1 MAKNRETT
9 DMWQNVSRRTRAGVA
24 LAGALSLLA
33 CSDMLEVPFPGR
45 IPTDQLISPSLAGVL
60 VSSVIGDFE
69 CAYSNYV
76 GGSAVHS
83 DEYES
88 SNGNIPL
95 TLWGE
100 RGISNTED
108 DYVLGQCE
116 TTSSFGLNLTLYTA
130 RLQSETIFKQL
141 DGWTDEEV
149 STVDPQLRTNYKA
162 TVRAY
167 GAYAYTLMG
176 ETFCSVAF
184 DRGPESPPTIA
195 LDSAEI
201 KFQEAITLA
210 QSTGNT
216 DILLMSRLGLARV
229 KMDLKKWADAAAL
242 ASTFTDPTYVK
253 VATRGANDTRR
264 YNKLFYYASEL
275 GAFVVANAYR
285 DMAVTDPRVKVA
297 DAGRGAFLQNVELW
311 VTTKYAGRESPI
323 TLASYKEARLI
334 HAEALAQQ
342 GQVAAAMDIINAD
355 RATAGLGPLNA
366 ATQAEAVAA
375 VIAERRAVLS
385 FEGGHRLNDLLRTHT
400 PWKVGSNIY
409 TGRIYGQT
417 TCWPFPVKESQGA

>member
-1 MAKNRETT
+1 
-9 DMWQNVSRRTRAGVA
+9 MWHTVLRRTRSAVA

-33 CSDMLEVPFPGR
+33 CSDLLEVEFPGR
-45 IPTDQLISPSLAGVL
+45 IPTDQLISPSLAPVL

-76 GGSAVHS
+76 GGAAVHS

-88 SNGNIPL
+88 ANGNIPL

-108 DYVLGQCE
+108 DYVLGGCE

-130 RLQSETIFKQL
+130 RLQSENVFKQL
-141 DGWTDEEV
+141 EAWTDAEV
-149 STVDPQLRTNYKA
+149 SATDPKARTSYMA

-184 DRGPESPPTIA
+184 DRGPELEPKVA

-210 QSTGNT
+210 QSAGNT
-216 DILLMSRLGLARV
+216 DILQMARLGLARV
-229 KMDLKKWADAAAL
+229 KIDLKKWSEAATL
-242 ASTFTDPTYVK
+242 AATFTDPTYVK
-253 VATRGANDTRR
+253 LATRGANDTRR

-275 GAFVVANAYR
+275 GAFVVATAYR

-297 DAGRGAFLQNVELW
+297 DAGRGAFLQNVQLW
-311 VTTKYAGRESPI
+311 ITTKYAGRESPI
-323 TLASYKEARLI
+323 RLASYAEARLI
-334 HAEALAQQ
+334 LAEAMAQQ
-342 GQVAAAMDIINAD
+342 GDVAGAMGILNAD

-366 ATQAEAVAA
+366 TSQAEAVAA
-375 VIAERRAVLS
+375 VIAERQAVLS

-400 PWKVGSNIY
+400 PWKVGSNVF

>member
-1 MAKNRETT
+1 
-9 DMWQNVSRRTRAGVA
+9 MWQTVIRRTRAGVA

-45 IPTDQLISPSLAGVL
+45 IPTDQLTSPSLAGVL

-69 CAYSNYV
+69 CAYSNYT
-76 GGSAVHS
+76 GGAAVHS

-130 RLQSETIFKQL
+130 RLQSENVFKQL
-141 DGWTDEEV
+141 DAWTDEEV
-149 STVDPQLRTNYKA
+149 SAVDPQLRTNYKA

-229 KMDLKKWADAAAL
+229 KMDLKKWADAEAL
-242 ASTFTDPTYVK
+242 ASTFTDPAYVK
-253 VATRGANDTRR
+253 LATRGANDTRR

-311 VTTKYAGRESPI
+311 VTTKYSGRESPI

-342 GQVAAAMDIINAD
+342 GQVGPAMAIINAD
-355 RATAGLGPLNA
+355 RATVGLGPLNA

>member
-1 MAKNRETT
+1 
-9 DMWQNVSRRTRAGVA
+9 MWQKVSRRTRAGVA
-24 LAGALSLLA
+24 LVGAVTLLA
-33 CSDMLEVPFPGR
+33 CSDLLEVPFPGR
-45 IPTDQLISPSLAGVL
+45 IPTDQLTSPSLAPVL
-60 VSSVIGDFE
+60 VGSVIGDFE
-69 CAYSNYV
+69 CAYSNYT
-76 GGSAVHS
+76 GGAAVHS

-88 SNGNIPL
+88 ANGNIPL

-108 DYVLGQCE
+108 DYVLGGCE

-130 RLQSETIFKQL
+130 RLQSETIFNQL
-141 DGWTDEEV
+141 DAWTDEQV
-149 STVDPQLRTNYKA
+149 SAIDPKLRTNYKA

-176 ETFCSVAF
+176 ETFCKVAF
-184 DRGPESPPTIA
+184 DRGPELEPTVA

-216 DILLMSRLGLARV
+216 DILQMATLGLARV
-229 KMDLKKWADAAAL
+229 KLDLKKWSEAAAL
-242 ASTFTDPTYVK
+242 AATFTDPTYVK
-253 VATRGANDTRR
+253 LATRGANDTRR

-275 GAFVVANAYR
+275 GAFTVATAYR
-285 DMAVTDPRVKVA
+285 DMAAADPRVKVA

-311 VTTKYAGRESPI
+311 VTTKYTGRESPI
-323 TLASYKEARLI
+323 RLASYAEARLI
-334 HAEALAQQ
+334 QAEALAQQ
-342 GQVAAAMDIINAD
+342 GQVAASMAIINAD
-355 RATAGLGPLNA
+355 RAAAGLGPLNP

-400 PWKVGSNIY
+400 PWKVGANVF

-417 TCWPFPVKESQGA
+417 TCWPFPVKESAGA

>member
-1 MAKNRETT
+1 
-9 DMWQNVSRRTRAGVA
+9 
-24 LAGALSLLA
+24 
-33 CSDMLEVPFPGR
+33 MLEVPFPGR
-45 IPTDQLISPSLAGVL
+45 IPTDQLTSPSLAPVL

-69 CAYSNYV
+69 CAYSNYT

-88 SNGNIPL
+88 ANGNIPL

-108 DYVLGQCE
+108 DYVLGGCE

-130 RLQSETIFKQL
+130 RLQAETIFKQL
-141 DGWTDEEV
+141 DAWTDAEV
-149 STVDPQLRTNYKA
+149 SATDPTLRSSYKA

-167 GAYAYTLMG
+167 GAYALTMMG

-184 DRGPESPPTIA
+184 DRGPELEPTVA

-210 QSTGNT
+210 QAAGNT
-216 DILLMSRLGLARV
+216 DIVLMARLGLARV
-229 KMDLKKWADAAAL
+229 KLDLKKWSDAAAL
-242 ASTFTDPTYVK
+242 AGTFTDPTYVK
-253 VATRGANDTRR
+253 MATRGANDTRR

-275 GAFVVANAYR
+275 GAFVVATAYR
-285 DMAVTDPRVKVA
+285 TMAAADPRVKVA
-297 DAGRGAFLQNVELW
+297 DTGRGAFLQNVDLW
-311 VTTKYAGRESPI
+311 ITTKYAGRESPI
-323 TLASYKEARLI
+323 RLASYAEARLI
-334 HAEALAQQ
+334 LAEALAQQ
-342 GQVAAAMDIINAD
+342 GQAGAAMDIINAD
-355 RATAGLGPLNA
+355 RAAAGLGPLTA
-366 ATQAEAVAA
+366 ANQAEAVAA

-400 PWKVGSNIY
+400 PWKVGSNVF

-417 TCWPFPVKESQGA
+417 TCWPFPLKESQGA

>member
-1 MAKNRETT
+1 
-9 DMWQNVSRRTRAGVA
+9 MWQPVIRRTRAGVV
-24 LAGALSLLA
+24 LAGALLLLA

-45 IPTDQLISPSLAGVL
+45 IPTDQLTSPSLAGVL

-69 CAYSNYV
+69 CAYSNYT
-76 GGSAVHS
+76 GGAAVHS

-108 DYVLGQCE
+108 DYVLGGCE

-130 RLQSETIFKQL
+130 RLQSETIFQQL
-141 DGWTDEEV
+141 DAWTDEQV
-149 STVDPQLRTNYKA
+149 SATDPQLRTNYKA

-167 GAYAYTLMG
+167 GAYAYALMG

-184 DRGPESPPTIA
+184 DRGPESDPRIA

-216 DILLMSRLGLARV
+216 DILQMARLGLARV
-229 KMDLKKWADAAAL
+229 KIDLQKWADAAAL
-242 ASTFTDPTYVK
+242 AATFTDPTYVK
-253 VATRGANDTRR
+253 MATRGANDTRR
-264 YNKLFYYASEL
+264 YNKLFYFASEL
-275 GAFVVANAYR
+275 GAFVVSTAYR

-297 DAGRGAFLQNVELW
+297 DAGRGAFLQNVDLW
-311 VTTKYAGRESPI
+311 ITTKYSGRESPI
-323 TLASYKEARLI
+323 RLASYAEARLI

-342 GQVAAAMDIINAD
+342 GQVEAAMAIINTD
-355 RATAGLGPLNA
+355 RAAAGLGPLNA
-366 ATQAEAVAA
+366 TSQTEAVAA

-385 FEGGHRLNDLLRTHT
+385 FEGGHRLNDLLRTNT
-400 PWKVGSNIY
+400 PWKVGSNVF

-417 TCWPFPVKESQGA
+417 TCWPFPLKESQGA